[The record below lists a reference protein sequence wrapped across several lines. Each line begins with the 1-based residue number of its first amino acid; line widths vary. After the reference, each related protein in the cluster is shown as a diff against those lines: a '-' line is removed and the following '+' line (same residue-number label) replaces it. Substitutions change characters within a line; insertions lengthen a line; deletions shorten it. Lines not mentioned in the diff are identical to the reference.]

1 MTQEDYDSAITK
13 LNEIA
18 RLATEWEERA
28 VDSERRGATTKSE
41 LGAVALI
48 ATARAFGVSSL
59 ELQRVLGG
67 TTPVAL
73 ADHHEVAPIWK
84 LDAMI
89 RFAKLRPAQVQRM
102 IDAIG
107 DLAVGSRAEWP
118 APILAEAVL
127 GIVYEHLTRRKGEL
141 VIDADC
147 GPPKRCA
154 DDKHGS
160 DPSSRSDGGGVGK
173 NVPAELWVITSP
185 TMGAPTSVADVLGTE
200 ADALRVAA
208 RLNERQ
214 EDGASDWTVVPYVRR
229 GAPPSCSEG
238 NDG

>member
-1 MTQEDYDSAITK
+1 MTPEDDTAIT

-18 RLATEWEERA
+18 RLAVEWEERA
-28 VDSERRGATTKSE
+28 VDSERRCATTMTE
-41 LGAVALI
+41 LGAVALM
-48 ATARAFGVSSL
+48 ATARVYRVASL

-67 TTPVAL
+67 ALPVPL

-84 LDAMI
+84 FGCSVD
-89 RFAKLRPAQVQRM
+89 
-102 IDAIG
+102 
-107 DLAVGSRAEWP
+107 
-118 APILAEAVL
+118 
-127 GIVYEHLTRRKGEL
+127 
-141 VIDADC
+141 
-147 GPPKRCA
+147 
-154 DDKHGS
+154 
-160 DPSSRSDGGGVGK
+160 K